1 MGTSGAYS
9 GSGGSAWQDARDAA
23 GELINDPTSSEKQE
37 ATLAD
42 LANALDWD
50 GSPDGEGQPDNR
62 PEDEQTIAPEA
73 PSERPF
79 GRLVR
84 PRGGGGGFGGGG
96 AGGGTRG
103 GGPGGGRGGKGRRS
117 RRRSAR
123 VGGAVLAAGV
133 ALRQG
138 DAATLN
144 ALGFSLS
151 ELAGLSPLAQCNR
164 ILKAL
169 VGSGGD
175 IDESEMLAASSTAL
189 ITILI
194 EDAPPDQ
201 AVRLFIVEYVMQ
213 VATTELG
220 ATLRTGAGEIS
231 VQIEDELRS
240 LVVARTDQIELD
252 EDRLGP
258 GELQD
263 ALYEAL
269 GVVKEVL
276 KHLK

>member
-9 GSGGSAWQDARDAA
+9 GSGGSAWQDARNAA

-62 PEDEQTIAPEA
+62 PEDNETIAPEA
-73 PSERPF
+73 PAERPF

-96 AGGGTRG
+96 AGGGTGG
-103 GGPGGGRGGKGRRS
+103 GGPGSGRGGKGRRS
-117 RRRSAR
+117 RRRSAQ

-138 DAATLN
+138 DAATLD
-144 ALGFSLS
+144 ALGFSFS
-151 ELAGLSPLAQCNR
+151 ELASLSPLAQCNR

-252 EDRLGP
+252 EDRLGA

-276 KHLK
+276 KRLK

>member
-9 GSGGSAWQDARDAA
+9 GSGGSAWQDARNAA

-62 PEDEQTIAPEA
+62 PEDNEAIAPEA
-73 PSERPF
+73 PTERPF

-96 AGGGTRG
+96 AGGGTGG
-103 GGPGGGRGGKGRRS
+103 GGPSSGRGGKGRRS

-138 DAATLN
+138 DAATLD
-144 ALGFSLS
+144 ALGFSFS
-151 ELAGLSPLAQCNR
+151 ELASLSPLAQCNR

-220 ATLRTGAGEIS
+220 ATLRTGDGEIS

-252 EDRLGP
+252 EDRLGA

-276 KHLK
+276 KRLK